1 MDLLFWFVCLH
12 IERVTGELCDDNIQG
27 NAGKSCEAL
36 LVLGNP
42 ALPYLESMTRFE
54 DEQPKSY
61 VKLVIW
67 NIKSPPKNS
76 RDIREREELSKKHGL

>member
-1 MDLLFWFVCLH
+1 MGLFFGLVCLH

-27 NAGKSCEAL
+27 NAGKSCRAL
-36 LVLGNP
+36 LVLENP
-42 ALPYLESMTRFE
+42 ALPHLESMTRFE
-54 DEQPKSY
+54 DEQQKSY